1 MTKQNEVI
9 FNKQFVENMKLAK
22 KPEESKT
29 LFDKQWHAR
38 KKNSDNL
45 LEQILFAQK
54 KCGKHPFSVVTDI
67 CRLLRGNGKL
77 TSEEYFMYQLYD
89 DDKYSKE
96 DKAKFISEK
105 IHWPVTHKCCDMSWS
120 ALAEDK
126 WLAYRFLESFDIRV
140 PETIAV
146 IDKTFRSFGSIPKI
160 SSPMELR
167 DFFEKNHR
175 YPIFAKANAG
185 IGSFGAFIITGID
198 DTNVFLDQSEPLTFD
213 NLFEEL
219 IGERTYLLQSF
230 IKNHTIISAFSQ
242 YLATIR
248 AVNFVKSD
256 SVFTPFYI
264 LKIPSSTNIADNYW
278 REGNII
284 ADVDPESGV
293 IRRAI
298 RGRGINTEELVSHP
312 ETGDK
317 LVGLTLPYWNELIN
331 VNHTC
336 ARLFAPVRYNTL
348 DIALTQDGPVFIE
361 VNTGGSFEL
370 PQLASGSGFL
380 TEEICD
386 FLENCGWKFRKRRS
400 RRDCASTSA
409 SND

>member
-1 MTKQNEVI
+1 MISKDEI
-9 FNKQFVENMKLAK
+9 KFNKMFIENVNLVE

-29 LFDKQWHAR
+29 LYDKQWCAR
-38 KKNSDNL
+38 NITEKNSGNL
-45 LEQILFAQK
+45 LEKVLLAQK
-54 KCGKHPFSVVTDI
+54 KCGKHPFSMVTDI
-67 CRLLRGNGKL
+67 SRLVRGDGKL
-77 TSEEYFMYQLYD
+77 TMEEYFMYQLYD
-89 DDKYSKE
+89 DNKYSRE

-105 IHWPVTHKCCDMSWS
+105 IHWPVTHTCCDMSWS

-126 WLAYRFLESFDIRV
+126 WLSYRFLESFDIRV

-160 SSPMELR
+160 SSPMEFR
-167 DFFEKNHR
+167 DFFEKNPK
-175 YPIFAKANAG
+175 YPVFAKPNAG

-198 DTNVFLDQSEPLTFD
+198 DASVVIDQSEPLAFD
-213 NLFEEL
+213 HLFEEV

-230 IKNHTIISAFSQ
+230 LKNHPVISAFSP

-256 SVFTPFYI
+256 SIVTPFYI
-264 LKIPSSTNIADNYW
+264 LKIPSSSNIADNYW
-278 REGNII
+278 RKGNII
-284 ADVDPESGV
+284 ADVDPETGI

-298 RGRGINTEELVSHP
+298 RGRGIDTEELDTHP

-317 LVGLTLPYWNELIN
+317 LVGLTLPHWNELKN

-336 ARLFAPVRYNTL
+336 ARLFAPVKYNTL
-348 DIALTQDGPVFIE
+348 DIALTLEGPVVIE

-370 PQLASGSGFL
+370 PQLATGSGFL

-386 FLENCGWKFRKRRS
+386 FLENCGWKFRKKRQ
-400 RRDCASTSA
+400 
-409 SND
+409 

>member
-1 MTKQNEVI
+1 MIKKNEAI
-9 FNKQFVENMKLAK
+9 FNKQFVEEKKLAE

-29 LFDKQWHAR
+29 LFDKQWYA
-38 KKNSDNL
+38 KTKNSDNL
-45 LEQILFAQK
+45 LEQVLFAQK
-54 KCGKHPFSVVTDI
+54 KYGKHPFSMITDI
-67 CRLLRGNGKL
+67 SRLHRGNGKL
-77 TSEEYFMYQLYD
+77 TSQEYFMYQLYD
-89 DDKYSKE
+89 DDKYSQE

-105 IHWPVTHKCCDMSWS
+105 IHWPVTHACCDMSWS

-126 WLAYRFLESFDIRV
+126 WLSYRFLESFGIRV

-167 DFFEKNHR
+167 DFLEKNHR
-175 YPIFAKANAG
+175 YPIFAKPNAG

-198 DTNVFLDQSEPLTFD
+198 ETNVLLDQSEPLTLD

-230 IKNHTIISAFSQ
+230 IKNHSIISAFSQ

-248 AVNFVKSD
+248 AVNLVKSD
-256 SVFTPFYI
+256 SIVTPFYI
-264 LKIPSSTNIADNYW
+264 LKIPSPTNIADNFW
-278 REGNII
+278 RKCNII
-284 ADVDPESGV
+284 ANVDPESGV

-298 RGRGINTEELVSHP
+298 RGRGINTEELDNHP
-312 ETGDK
+312 ENGKK
-317 LVGLTLPYWNELIN
+317 LVGLTLPYWNELKN
-331 VNHTC
+331 VNYTC

-348 DIALTQDGPVFIE
+348 DIALTPDGPVVIE

-386 FLENCGWKFRKRRS
+386 FLESCGWKFRNRRQ
-400 RRDCASTSA
+400 
-409 SND
+409 

>member
-1 MTKQNEVI
+1 MITKDEAI
-9 FNKQFVENMKLAK
+9 FNKQFVEDMKLAR
-22 KPEESKT
+22 KPEDSKT
-29 LFDKQWHAR
+29 LFDKQWLAR
-38 KKNSDNL
+38 NAKKKNSDNL

-54 KCGKHPFSVVTDI
+54 KCGKHPFSIITDI
-67 CRLLRGNGKL
+67 SRLYRGNGKL
-77 TSEEYFMYQLYD
+77 TSQEYFMYQLYD

-105 IHWPVTHKCCDMSWS
+105 IHWPVTHTCCDMSWS
-120 ALAEDK
+120 ALVEDK
-126 WLAYRFLESFDIRV
+126 WLSYRFLESFGVRV

-160 SSPMELR
+160 DSPMELR
-167 DFFEKNHR
+167 DFFDKNHR
-175 YPIFAKANAG
+175 YPIFAKPNAG
-185 IGSFGAFIITGID
+185 IGSFGAFIITGVD
-198 DTNVFLDQSEPLTFD
+198 DTNVFLDQSKPLSFD

-256 SVFTPFYI
+256 SVVTPFYL
-264 LKIPSSTNIADNYW
+264 LKLPSSTNIADNYW
-278 REGNII
+278 RKGNII
-284 ADVDPESGV
+284 ANVDPESGI

-298 RGRGINTEELVSHP
+298 RGRGINTEEFVNHP

-317 LVGLTLPYWNELIN
+317 LVGLTLPYWNELIS
-331 VNHTC
+331 VNYTC

-348 DIALTQDGPVFIE
+348 DIALTQDGPVVIE

-386 FLENCGWKFRKRRS
+386 FLESCGWKFRKRRQ
-400 RRDCASTSA
+400 
-409 SND
+409 